1 MSSVSQDNLALTQ
14 RVAHIGALYSGFQK
28 SLVGQVIETLAGVGS
43 GVYTLMTMNNKLEQ
57 LGRITSEQLRL
68 AISMDLDELSERAL
82 ATSKAEPDA
91 SISST
96 AVAVSQTLSR
106 GFEAELMG
114 VVNRLTA
121 RDVRTA
127 VEFVRVQVTQGR
139 FNASF
144 AQLAEDIRFTTPDK
158 AGRQI
163 QTTDY
168 MSREVNW
175 AYRQHYN
182 TIMVH
187 VLLSGDSEKARV
199 DGGSG
204 DGEEID
210 LMNFD
215 EVQAKYF
222 HHNSK
227 SLLQPLD

>member
-1 MSSVSQDNLALTQ
+1 MSSVSQDNQALTQ
-14 RVAHIGALYSGFQK
+14 RVARISALYIGFQK
-28 SLVGQVIETLAGVGS
+28 SLVGQIVEVLAGMGS
-43 GVYTLMTMNNKLEQ
+43 GVFTLLTMNNSLEQ
-57 LGRITSEQLRL
+57 VGRTFNEQLRL
-68 AISMDLDELSERAL
+68 TISMDLDELSERAL

-114 VVNRLTA
+114 VVNRLIA

-127 VEFVRVQVTQGR
+127 TEFVRIQMSQGR
-139 FNASF
+139 FTASS
-144 AQLAEDIRFTTPDK
+144 AQLFEDIQFTVPDK

-163 QTTDY
+163 KTDDY
-168 MSREVNW
+168 LNREVNW

-187 VLLSGDSEKARV
+187 VLLTGDAEQARV
-199 DGGSG
+199 DGGSKDG
-204 DGEEID
+204 DLIE
-210 LMNFD
+210 LMQFD
-215 EVQAKYF
+215 QVQAKYF

>member
-1 MSSVSQDNLALTQ
+1 MSSVSQDNQALTQ
-14 RVAHIGALYSGFQK
+14 RVAHVVALYSGFQK
-28 SLVGQVIETLAGVGS
+28 SLVGQVVEVLAGMGS
-43 GVYTLMTMNNKLEQ
+43 GVFTLLTMNNKLEQ
-57 LGRITSEQLRL
+57 MGRTASEQLRL

-114 VVNRLTA
+114 VVSRLTA

-127 VEFVRVQVTQGR
+127 TEFVRIQMSQGR
-139 FNASF
+139 FTASS
-144 AQLAEDIRFTTPDK
+144 AQLFEDIQFTTPDK

-163 QTTDY
+163 KTDDY

-187 VLLSGDSEKARV
+187 VMLAGDAEKARV

-204 DGEEID
+204 DGTEID
-210 LMNFD
+210 LMQYD
-215 EVQAKYF
+215 QVQAKYF